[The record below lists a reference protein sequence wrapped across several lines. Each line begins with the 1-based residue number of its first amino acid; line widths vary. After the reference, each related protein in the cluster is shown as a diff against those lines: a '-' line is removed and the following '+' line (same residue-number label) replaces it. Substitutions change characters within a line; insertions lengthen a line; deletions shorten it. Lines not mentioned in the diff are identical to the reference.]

1 MDENEYD
8 MKKIGET
15 LDMPGEKEQLKSV
28 PTKSWTGDNLRLFF
42 TENANSQKYY
52 YMPIGDIPQ
61 HPHRNTL
68 VPLGTFLGFDDY
80 RPASGGYGKIQIT
93 DGTVGTEYYMR
104 FSNPP
109 YNNSEHGH
117 ISMNTNPLVYTDYPP
132 VDETIPLTYTDYL
145 EQFAPGILQ
154 DSIIQGRPLISGD
167 GITGFGVSSKNGG
180 KKQDKSKNRTM
191 KNTRKSKNRK
201 TKNARKYKKRRR

>member
-1 MDENEYD
+1 MHKNEYH
-8 MKKIGET
+8 MEKIGET

-28 PTKSWTGDNLRLFF
+28 PKKSWTGDNRRLFF

-68 VPLGTFLGFDDY
+68 VPLGTFLGFD
-80 RPASGGYGKIQIT
+80 GT
-93 DGTVGTEYYMR
+93 DTQYYMR

-109 YNNSEHGH
+109 YNNSEHSH

-167 GITGFGVSSKNGG
+167 GITGFGVSSINGG

-191 KNTRKSKNRK
+191 KNTQKSKNRK
-201 TKNARKYKKRRR
+201 TKNTRKYKKRRGNNK